1 MSFLPYLFLGALQGL
16 AEFLPIS
23 SSGHLVLAQ
32 KLIPG
37 FHLPN
42 IFFDVIVHMGTLF
55 AVLYYFRKK
64 ILEILLRKWKYLLY
78 IIIATIP
85 AGVIGY
91 FFQDLFESFFDNV
104 KLVGIALLLTGLMN
118 LMVDKFSK
126 SKKSLNFKNTFLV
139 GFAQALAITP
149 GISRSGITIF
159 SGVFQG
165 IKKEKAAEFSFILS
179 IPAVLGA
186 NLLQIMKNPH
196 GLNNGNISYYLV
208 GFLTAF
214 VFGLFSIKLV
224 FQFLKDVRFKV
235 FAYYCFVVGIL
246 ALIF

>member
-37 FHLPN
+37 FNLPN
-42 IFFDVIVHMGTLF
+42 VFFDVIVHMGTLF

-64 ILEILLRKWKYLLY
+64 ILEILFKKWKYLLY

-85 AGVIGY
+85 AGLMGY
-91 FFQDLFESFFDNV
+91 FFQNMFESFFDNV
-104 KLVGIALLLTGLMN
+104 KLVGIALLLTGFMN

-139 GFAQALAITP
+139 GFAQSIAITP

-159 SGVFQG
+159 AGVFQG
-165 IKKEKAAEFSFILS
+165 IKREKAAEFSFILS
-179 IPAVLGA
+179 VPAVLGA
-186 NLLQIMKNPH
+186 NLLQIVNNTH
-196 GLNNGNISYYLV
+196 GLSDGNSLYYLA

-214 VFGLFSIKLV
+214 IFGLFSIKLV
-224 FQFLKDVRFKV
+224 FLFLKDMKFKI
-235 FAYYCFVVGIL
+235 FAYYCFIVGTL